1 MIIILIADLGDSVH
15 GEEESLTGK
24 HSFNREL

>member
-1 MIIILIADLGDSVH
+1 MIIILVADLGDSIH
-15 GEEESLTGK
+15 SEEESLTGK